1 MSSLDIQRV
10 DYEKERER
18 EQEREK
24 GREKRRQHLQPAAH
38 NVGRDPPLPQLHS
51 LVKQL
56 LVLLAEP
63 PRLLPARLGIFFG
76 ERLRELRGVLF
87 F

>member
-1 MSSLDIQRV
+1 MR
-10 DYEKERER
+10 KRERER

-38 NVGRDPPLPQLHS
+38 NVSHDSPLLQFHS
-51 LVKQL
+51 LIKQL

-63 PRLLPARLGIFFG
+63 SCLPTRPGIFF